1 MLLLRLPPLLTL
13 VLLLPPL
20 PLLLFPCFLLLLL
33 LKLSKAVYSKRYKTS
48 STEALI
54 NFILFEYWIFA
65 RMSEMAWWGE
75 KFQIICNSISY
86 FYLTVLFAST
96 LQWSGVLLLLLLPLL
111 LLLLLL
117 SLRNIMVPRPRT
129 FLPPSRLSPDF
140 W

>member
-48 STEALI
+48 STEAL